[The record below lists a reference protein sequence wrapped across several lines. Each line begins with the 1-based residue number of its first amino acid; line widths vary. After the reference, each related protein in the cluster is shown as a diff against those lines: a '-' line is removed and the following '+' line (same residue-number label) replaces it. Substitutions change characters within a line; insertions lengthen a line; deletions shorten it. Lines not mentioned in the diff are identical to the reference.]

1 MLKTIG
7 LAVCLSSVVAPA
19 LGHHSFGM
27 FDVSARATLEGT
39 IKRFDWKNPHVLIW
53 LDTEPEAGAESET
66 WGVEMTSPGNLLRAG
81 WTKRSL
87 NPGDR
92 VSITISP
99 LRSGNNGGAFRS
111 VRNLT
116 TGETLQYDYARLAQT
131 QDGSD
136 QGDSQNNE

>member
-1 MLKTIG
+1 MC
-7 LAVCLSSVVAPA
+7 LASVVTPA

-27 FDVSARATLEGT
+27 FDVTARVTLEGT

-99 LRSGNNGGAFRS
+99 LRSGNTGGAFRS

-116 TGETLQYDYARLAQT
+116 TGETLQYDYARLGQT